1 MNFDVLHARDFVQAL
16 FGESHP
22 VWDPFIRVRGSSN
35 GLTDHCGRDGCRG
48 LLMHAGLLFVV
59 VCCCSCYC
67 CCCCLLLSSS
77 GESGGG
83 RWSNPAEVFGQL
95 VFSPNRLI

>member
-1 MNFDVLHARDFVQAL
+1 MDFDVLDVRDFVQAL

-22 VWDPFIRVRGSSN
+22 VWDPFIRVRGPSN

-59 VCCCSCYC
+59 FVVCCRRGPQGGHFELIVLRHMAS
-67 CCCCLLLSSS
+67 LS
-77 GESGGG
+77 
-83 RWSNPAEVFGQL
+83 FHQ
-95 VFSPNRLI
+95 